1 MNTDFDPDAPA
12 IQFLAGL
19 EKELFLQGD
28 NRHTIIREALDYLH
42 DHKIINLDYQPNMLS
57 MAQSD
62 F

>member
-1 MNTDFDPDAPA
+1 MIIFEPDNHV
-12 IQFLAGL
+12 IQLLANL
-19 EKELFLQGD
+19 EKELHSQGD
-28 NRHTIIREALDYLH
+28 GRYVVIKDALDYLH